1 MERETL
7 MSTTELLF
15 RDDAYLRASTGR
27 VLRVGDRGIELDRTI
42 FYPAGGGQPGDTGT
56 LMRANGERISITDTR
71 KSDETGGVL
80 HVPTG
85 GANSLAAGE
94 AVTMEIDW
102 ARRYTLMRVH
112 TALHVMSCVVVAPVT
127 GGNIA
132 MDKGRLDFDIDMSL
146 LNADH
151 IERETNALIDRAVET
166 QTVWI
171 TDEELDAR
179 PELVKTMSVK
189 PPRGTGR
196 IRLLSIPGIDLQPC
210 GGTHVRNIAEIGS
223 ISVLRIKSEGKR
235 NRRVEIAVSESL
247 PAR

>member
-1 MERETL
+1 
-7 MSTTELLF
+7 LF

-132 MDKGRLDFDIDMSL
+132 MDKGEFGQADAAAAQNLLQTFDKVFAVLENNDAQKL
-146 LNADH
+146 Q
-151 IERETNALIDRAVET
+151 ALGYA
-166 QTVWI
+166 Q
-171 TDEELDAR
+171 
-179 PELVKTMSVK
+179 
-189 PPRGTGR
+189 
-196 IRLLSIPGIDLQPC
+196 
-210 GGTHVRNIAEIGS
+210 
-223 ISVLRIKSEGKR
+223 
-235 NRRVEIAVSESL
+235 
-247 PAR
+247 